1 MKNDINNSILSNIE
15 EILEID
21 VSSLRVANILSIQE
35 EPFSIKATIQVE
47 VFIIHNFLSKSNAY
61 VDRLK
66 TVVAGLSKEEAE
78 KVLLNNE
85 RISNVK
91 IEIKPFFI
99 NNVSKI
105 NDNIILK
112 VVGK

>member
-1 MKNDINNSILSNIE
+1 
-15 EILEID
+15 
-21 VSSLRVANILSIQE
+21 
-35 EPFSIKATIQVE
+35 
-47 VFIIHNFLSKSNAY
+47 
-61 VDRLK
+61 
-66 TVVAGLSKEEAE
+66 
-78 KVLLNNE
+78 VLLNLDWQGEKNE
-85 RISNVK
+85 RTRISNVK